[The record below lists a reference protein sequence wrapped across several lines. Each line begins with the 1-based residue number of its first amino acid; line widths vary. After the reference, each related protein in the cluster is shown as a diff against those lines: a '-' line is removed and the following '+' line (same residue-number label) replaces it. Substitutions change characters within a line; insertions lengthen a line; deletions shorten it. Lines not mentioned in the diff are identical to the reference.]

1 VLAAVEEALWR
12 YQPVRSRELGL
23 DWALD
28 AAGTLTLD
36 GFAPSRTIKETLLE
50 IAASVR
56 GVQRVEDRIVAD
68 PDLEIAV
75 ARALADDP
83 KTAGVPAG
91 SVQVFAQ
98 LGNVVLVGDLP
109 ESLLAEVLRVAG
121 QVPGVRRVVD
131 RLDQA

>member
-1 VLAAVEEALWR
+1 
-12 YQPVRSRELGL
+12 
-23 DWALD
+23 
-28 AAGTLTLD
+28 
-36 GFAPSRTIKETLLE
+36 
-50 IAASVR
+50 
-56 GVQRVEDRIVAD
+56 VQRVEDRIVAD

-91 SVQVFAQ
+91 SVLVFAQ